1 MLTVLH
7 RIGWVACVVYAT
19 IPSFWLMIHPWTN
32 YWRSRRTSP
41 YRVLV
46 PIWVGMWVL
55 LGLIASPWRDLLLYD
70 SWWTWIPAAVL
81 FAIGAWIYRRSGT
94 GFSAVQLG
102 GLPEVTLGHR
112 EQKLAISGI
121 RAYVRHP
128 VYLGHFCEM
137 VAWSVGT
144 GLAVCYALTTFALV
158 IGAIMIRLEDRE
170 LEQRFGEEYRDY
182 RSRVPAILP
191 KILSK

>member
-7 RIGWVACVVYAT
+7 RIGWLACVVYAT
-19 IPSFWLMIHPWTN
+19 IPSFWLMVHRWTN

-121 RAYVRHP
+121 RAHVRHP

-144 GLAVCYALTTFALV
+144 GLTVCYALTTFALV
-158 IGAIMIRLEDRE
+158 TGAIMIRLEDRE